1 MSQIV
6 LPEITAT
13 VANYLSNQLS
23 WGIPV
28 LVMVGAV
35 SFMLRKIFGRAKLG

>member
-1 MSQIV
+1 VIE

-13 VANYLSNQLS
+13 VATALSNQLS

-28 LVMVGAV
+28 LVMVGVV
-35 SFMLRKIFGRAKLG
+35 SFMLKKIFGRAKLG

>member
-1 MSQIV
+1 MIE

-13 VANYLSNQLS
+13 VASALSNQLS

-28 LVMVGAV
+28 LVMVGAL
-35 SFMLRKIFGRAKLG
+35 SFILKRVFGRARLG

>member
-1 MSQIV
+1 MIE

-13 VANYLSNQLS
+13 VATALTNELS
-23 WGIPV
+23 WGIPI

-35 SFMLRKIFGRAKLG
+35 SFILKKIFGRAKLG

>member
-1 MSQIV
+1 V
-6 LPEITAT
+6 VELPEITAT
-13 VANYLSNQLS
+13 VASALSNQLS

-35 SFMLRKIFGRAKLG
+35 SFILKRVFGRARLG

>member
-1 MSQIV
+1 MIQ

-13 VANYLSNQLS
+13 VASALSNQLS

-35 SFMLRKIFGRAKLG
+35 SFVLKKVFGRARLG

>member
-1 MSQIV
+1 MV
-6 LPEITAT
+6 ELPEITAT
-13 VANYLSNQLS
+13 VASALTNQLS

-35 SFMLRKIFGRAKLG
+35 SFILKKIFGRAKLG

>member
-1 MSQIV
+1 VIE

-13 VANYLSNQLS
+13 VATALSNQLS

-28 LVMVGAV
+28 LVLVGAV
-35 SFMLRKIFGRAKLG
+35 SFILKRIFGRAKLG

>member
-1 MSQIV
+1 V
-6 LPEITAT
+6 VELPEITAT
-13 VANYLSNQLS
+13 VASALTNQLS

-35 SFMLRKIFGRAKLG
+35 SFILKKIFGRAKLG

>member
-1 MSQIV
+1 VIQ

-13 VANYLSNQLS
+13 VATALSNELS

-35 SFMLRKIFGRAKLG
+35 SFILRRVFGRARLG

>member
-1 MSQIV
+1 VIE

-13 VANYLSNQLS
+13 VATALTNQLS

-28 LVMVGAV
+28 LVIVGTV
-35 SFMLRKIFGRAKLG
+35 SFILKKIFGRARLG

>member
-1 MSQIV
+1 VIE

-13 VANYLSNQLS
+13 VATALSNQLG

-28 LVMVGAV
+28 LVIVGTV
-35 SFMLRKIFGRAKLG
+35 SFILKRVFGRARLG

>member
-1 MSQIV
+1 MIE

-13 VANYLSNQLS
+13 VATALTNQLS

-28 LVMVGAV
+28 LVIVGTV
-35 SFMLRKIFGRAKLG
+35 SFILKKIFGRARLG

>member
-1 MSQIV
+1 MIE

-13 VANYLSNQLS
+13 VASALSNQLS

-28 LVMVGAV
+28 LVLVGSA
-35 SFMLRKIFGRAKLG
+35 SFILKKIFGRAKLG

>member
-1 MSQIV
+1 MID

-13 VANYLSNQLS
+13 VASALSNQLS

-28 LVMVGAV
+28 LVLVGAV
-35 SFMLRKIFGRAKLG
+35 SFVLRRIFGRVRLG

>member
-1 MSQIV
+1 MIE

-13 VANYLSNQLS
+13 VASALSNQLS

-35 SFMLRKIFGRAKLG
+35 SFVLKRIFGRARLG